1 LSTGSKFR
9 CVASTCLWTN
19 VSLLAKKRGWQETVF
34 QAFKN
39 KARNLWIGAPAKREI
54 NKTLTLCGFCGALQI
69 CINTMATPTATAA
82 TTRSCS
88 SNNWHNAP
96 LTMQHVVVVA
106 CSLACCELCSE
117 FYLFVFP
124 GPVPATH
131 QPTNSTYILH
141 TCRNNGDNNMAGP
154 LSHSA
159 GGQLPR
165 WFHFIFVAQKPKQQA
180 CDGPAVNAIF

>member
-9 CVASTCLWTN
+9 CVASTCFWTN

-69 CINTMATPTATAA
+69 CINTMATPMATAA

-131 QPTNSTYILH
+131 QPTNFHIYSAYVPQQRRQQYGRTFEPLRKWTAAPMVSFHICGPK
-141 TCRNNGDNNMAGP
+141 TKAAGM
-154 LSHSA
+154 
-159 GGQLPR
+159 
-165 WFHFIFVAQKPKQQA
+165 
-180 CDGPAVNAIF
+180 